1 MSLDRLKEINLFEG
15 KTLDEIFKVIYS
27 QSLEEREEAINT
39 FKKFK
44 EMVED
49 KEDLF
54 MSGDKPHPYLDSAH
68 KATENL
74 IKMITA
80 SHKLLELES
89 ESQDSVNANDILDL
103 LDKEGIAPKR
113 FMPKDDEESKSEH
126 EPSIVEFPKL
136 NDKKKAWMSTNV
148 DVENLSP

>member
-27 QSLEEREEAINT
+27 QSIEEREEAINT

-113 FMPKDDEESKSEH
+113 FMPKDDKESKSEQD
-126 EPSIVEFPKL
+126 PSIVEFPKL

-148 DVENLSP
+148 DVESLSP

>member
-15 KTLDEIFKVIYS
+15 KTLDEIFKVIYR
-27 QSLEEREEAINT
+27 QSLEEREEAMNT

-44 EMVED
+44 EMVDD

-80 SHKLLELES
+80 SHNTYEYNGLKFFNSTGNKISKDLEDKIENI
-89 ESQDSVNANDILDL
+89 VLDEN
-103 LDKEGIAPKR
+103 KYN
-113 FMPKDDEESKSEH
+113 SKYS
-126 EPSIVEFPKL
+126 
-136 NDKKKAWMSTNV
+136 NRRTT
-148 DVENLSP
+148 